1 MSVHERRSTS
11 SDFVVTAIV
20 VSWNTC
26 ELLRG
31 CLDNLV
37 ETARLLPM
45 QIVVVDNAS
54 SDGSAD
60 MVARE
65 FPQVTLVRH
74 DANVGFGS
82 GNNLGFPHATGRY
95 LLLLNP
101 DARLAAPDTLE
112 AWVQAMESDAHI
124 AISGAYLTDADG
136 RHRLGDAGFRPTWRS
151 MLGLYWFLGRFAP
164 RWFPPYFLHGDATDA
179 VDVDWVSGA
188 AMLVRRS
195 CVDSVGGF
203 DERIFMY
210 GEDVEW
216 CCRMRDHGYRVVH
229 LPSIRVT
236 HFEGASGRKQKRPG
250 YSFLWFRQMR
260 ALYFH
265 YQPRQPAFVFDAI
278 LLLGLA
284 LRVAGYAVVSLRNR
298 SEFARTRIGQ
308 HVSCISFLLQH
319 FGRRGEPWP
328 GGAATGPGPAAGKLQ
343 P

>member
-1 MSVHERRSTS
+1 MSPHDDRSIV
-11 SDFVVTAIV
+11 SDVVTAIV

-31 CLDNLV
+31 CLSNLALAASV
-37 ETARLLPM
+37 TPM
-45 QIVVVDNAS
+45 QTIVVDNAS
-54 SDGSAD
+54 TDESAD
-60 MVARE
+60 MVAKE
-65 FPQVTLVRH
+65 FPAVELIRH
-74 DANVGFGS
+74 GENVGFGS
-82 GNNLGFPHATGRY
+82 GNNLGFPRARGRY

-101 DARLAAPDTLE
+101 DARLVAPAVLE
-112 AWVQAMESDAHI
+112 QWLAVMESDARI
-124 AISGAYLTDADG
+124 AVSGAYLTDADG
-136 RHRLGDAGFRPTWRS
+136 RHRLGDAGFRPTCRS
-151 MLGLYWFLGRFAP
+151 MLGLYWFLGRVAP
-164 RWFPPYFLHGDATDA
+164 RWFPPYFLYGNADGP

-195 CVDSVGGF
+195 CVDRVGGF

-216 CCRMRDHGYRVVH
+216 CCRMRDSGYRVVH
-229 LPSIRVT
+229 LPAIHVT

-265 YQPRQPAFVFDAI
+265 YQPQQPAFVFDAI

-284 LRVAGYAVVSLRNR
+284 LRVAGYGLVGLRR
-298 SEFARTRIGQ
+298 GGTFSRTRIGQ
-308 HVSCISFLLQH
+308 HLSCIGFLLRQ

-328 GGAATGPGPAAGKLQ
+328 GGVAASAGSPAGDGRS
-343 P
+343 